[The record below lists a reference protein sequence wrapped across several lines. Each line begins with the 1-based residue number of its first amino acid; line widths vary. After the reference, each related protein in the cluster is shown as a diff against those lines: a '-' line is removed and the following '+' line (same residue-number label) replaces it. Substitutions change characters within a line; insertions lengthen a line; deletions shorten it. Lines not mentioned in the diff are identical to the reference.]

1 MKRYTAL
8 GAAAA
13 AVLVGA
19 GTLVFPAVANG
30 STTTHTLRFTAV
42 QTAATS
48 FSRTSFGEQDKD
60 KRHGKVIGF
69 DVVNG
74 RLDTTTHTAHGWVS
88 LSTRGGML
96 RGTLRFSN
104 GPITRGRVTGG
115 TGRFAGATGTIYAK
129 ALNSAGTRNAV
140 VIHYQN

>member
-1 MKRYTAL
+1 M

-13 AVLVGA
+13 AVVVGA
-19 GTLVFPAVANG
+19 GALAFPAVANG

-42 QTAATS
+42 QERAAN
-48 FSRTSFGEQDKD
+48 FSHSSFGEQDRD
-60 KRHGKVIGF
+60 MRHGKIIGF
-69 DVVNG
+69 DVING
-74 RLDTTTHTAHGWVS
+74 RLNTTTHRAHGWVS

-129 ALNSAGTRNAV
+129 ALNSAGSRNAV

>member
-1 MKRYTAL
+1 MKRYTAM

-13 AVLVGA
+13 AVVIGA

-30 STTTHTLRFTAV
+30 STAVHTLRFTAV
-42 QTAATS
+42 QTRAAN
-48 FSRTSFGEQDKD
+48 FSHRSFGEQDKD
-60 KRHGKVIGF
+60 MRHGKVIGF
-69 DVVNG
+69 DVING
-74 RLDTTTHTAHGWVS
+74 RLNPTTHMAHGWVS

-129 ALNSAGTRNAV
+129 ALNSAGSRNAV
-140 VIHYQN
+140 VIHYHN